1 MNVPYYNAHQAAG
14 VLIGIALLGWFA
26 LEIKK
31 FTQGRRW
38 QKGATTPSQ
47 RGWWLAAGMCAI
59 AANLVMRYAPR
70 IAPAAEIRPG
80 AAAFGLGMMVLLCG
94 IGLRAWSFRTLGQYF
109 TFTVKVS
116 PGQAVVSDGPYRLL
130 RHPSYTGLM
139 LITIGLGLASANW
152 LALAVTT
159 ATWLSMI
166 LWRIRIEENALID
179 TLGDSYQTYAA
190 EHKRLVPLVW

>member
-1 MNVPYYNAHQAAG
+1 MPYYNAHLAAG

-38 QKGATTPSQ
+38 QKGATRPSQ
-47 RGWWLAAGMCAI
+47 RGWWLAAGVCAI
-59 AANLVMRYAPR
+59 TANLVMRYAPR
-70 IAPAAEIRPG
+70 IAPAADVRPG
-80 AAAFGLGMMVLLCG
+80 AVAFALGMAVLLSG

-116 PGQAVVSDGPYRLL
+116 PDQTVVSNGPYQLL
-130 RHPSYTGLM
+130 RHPSYSGLM

-159 ATWLSMI
+159 VMWLAMI
-166 LWRIRIEENALID
+166 LWRIRIEENALLN
-179 TLGDSYQTYAA
+179 TLGDSYRTYAA

>member
-1 MNVPYYNAHQAAG
+1 MPYYNASQVAG
-14 VLIGIALLGWFA
+14 ALIGIALLGWFA
-26 LEIKK
+26 LEITK

-38 QKGATTPSQ
+38 QKDASRPSQ
-47 RGWWLAAGMCAI
+47 RGWWLAALTCAV
-59 AANLVMRYAPR
+59 ASNAVMRFAPR
-70 IAPAAEIRPG
+70 LVPATAIRPAAS
-80 AAAFGLGMMVLLCG
+80 AFALGMVVLLAG

-116 PGQAVVSDGPYRLL
+116 PDQTVVSSGPYRLL

-139 LITIGLGLASANW
+139 LITAGIGLASANW

-159 ATWLSMI
+159 MMWLAMI
-166 LWRIRIEENALID
+166 LWRIRIEEDALLGA
-179 TLGDSYQTYAA
+179 LGDSYRAYAA